1 MGLTLKETIAQSKG
15 ALKQWEPT
23 WIINSMA
30 NGETYRRQGTK
41 HKDLLMK
48 GTGKTVVIIG
58 MGHSFEDQINTLK
71 EYRQYVEICVVDKGF
86 RDLLRHGITPDYVM
100 VADAGISY
108 EKYCEPYIPST
119 DKVTLISSVT
129 ANPKWAENWKGKV
142 YFYVNKDNIFTEVKF
157 AKISGCY
164 EAIPAASNV
173 GNASVVF
180 MTQILGYDTY
190 LFLGWDHCWG
200 FEDSYYAFEDNEEK
214 RGYMHHMDLVDSRGK
229 WAMTSSNLQFSAKWL
244 GHYASQVPHLNF
256 QNCSGG
262 IIELPVRNLE
272 TQLKLAKK
280 RGVRKWSE
288 AEKKAYVQAHQVQY
302 LYDPANK
309 EQAQKA
315 LSQPGMTQVASLA
328 YFVPNEVIEYVKRT

>member
-1 MGLTLKETIAQSKG
+1 MSLSLKETIAQSKG

-23 WIINSMA
+23 WILNSLE
-30 NGETYRRQGTK
+30 NGETMRRQKTS

-58 MGHSFEDQINTLK
+58 MGHSFEDQIATLK
-71 EYRQYVEICVVDKGF
+71 EYRDSVEICVVDKGF

-100 VADAGISY
+100 VADAAVSY
-108 EKYCEPYIPST
+108 EKYCEPYLEST
-119 DKVTLISSVT
+119 PNVKLLSSVT
-129 ANPKWAENWKGKV
+129 ANPKWGQNWKGKV

-200 FEDSYYAFEDNEEK
+200 FEDSYYAFEDNPDK
-214 RGYMHHMDLVDSRGK
+214 RGYMHHLDLVDSRGK
-229 WAMTSSNLQFSAKWL
+229 WAMTSSNLQFSARWL
-244 GHYASQVPHLNF
+244 GHYASQVPNLDF
-256 QNCSGG
+256 RNCSGG
-262 IIELPVRNLE
+262 IVELPAKNLE

-280 RGVRKWSE
+280 RGVRKWNE
-288 AEKKAYVQAHQVQY
+288 AEKKAFVNAHQKQV
-302 LYDPANK
+302 LYDPTNK
-309 EQAQKA
+309 EMMAKT
-315 LSQPGMTQVASLA
+315 LTRPGMTQVAGMA
-328 YFVPNEVIEYVKRT
+328 FFVPNEVIEYVQRT